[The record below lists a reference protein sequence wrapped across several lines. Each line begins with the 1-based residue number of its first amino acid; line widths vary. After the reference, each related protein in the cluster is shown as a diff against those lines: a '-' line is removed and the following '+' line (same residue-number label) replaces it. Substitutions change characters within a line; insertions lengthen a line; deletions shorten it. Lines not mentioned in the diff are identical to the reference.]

1 MEKIL
6 LIDDEENILR
16 VLSMS
21 LEVDGYTVITANNGE
36 AGIRR
41 FTEEAPDFVLTD
53 LKMPGMDGL
62 TVLKEIKEMNPEA
75 EVIIITGHGD
85 VDAAI
90 EALQFGAS
98 DFIQKPVKDEALS
111 ISLARARDKIN
122 VRRQLKAYTDDLET
136 MVKIATEEFERKSN
150 FQSKLIR
157 SSNDGIV
164 ATDEDWQII
173 IFNPGAEKIFGYR
186 RSEVIQKTDARKLF
200 PPEVVEFL
208 NADTPQQPFQDERT
222 WQEISLT
229 DKGGKQIPV
238 RFSGT
243 LLWEKK
249 QMIGSVSFFQ
259 DLREIKRLEQELVTA
274 ERLAAVGQ
282 TVAGMAH
289 CIKNILHGFKG
300 GSYLMDVGIEN
311 DNSDKLEK
319 GWQMIQRQISRT
331 SDLVLDLLSF
341 SKQRAPEYEPCEPND
356 VIQDVCELMR
366 GVASEYEV
374 EIVQEAD
381 TEIGTVVMDPQS
393 IYRVVLNLVTNAVDA
408 CMYDEDITKKHEV
421 RVSTRLETDHYL
433 RIEVSD
439 NGCGMDQEVLDKLF
453 KALFS
458 TKGAKGTGLGLLVT
472 QKLIEE
478 HGGTIEVSSK
488 PGIGTTFTIRL
499 PYQETT
505 KPPAGQ
511 PVP

>member
-6 LIDDEENILR
+6 LIDDEEDILR

-21 LEVDGYTVITANNGE
+21 LESDGYTVITANSGE
-36 AGIRR
+36 SGIRR
-41 FTEEAPDFVLTD
+41 FKEEAPHFILTD
-53 LKMPGMDGL
+53 LKMPGIDGF
-62 TVLKEIKEMNPEA
+62 TVLKEIKKLNPDA

-90 EALQFGAS
+90 EALQHGAS

-111 ISLARARDKIN
+111 ISLTRAREKID

-164 ATDEDWQII
+164 ATDEEWQVI

-186 RSEVIQKTDARKLF
+186 RSEVIQKTDARGLF
-200 PPEVVEFL
+200 PEEVVEFL
-208 NADTPQQPFQDERT
+208 NSDTPQQPFRYERT
-222 WQEISLT
+222 WQEIT
-229 DKGGKQIPV
+229 ITAKDGEQIPV

-249 QMIGSVSFFQ
+249 QMIGSVAFFQ

-311 DNSDKLEK
+311 DNSDKLNK
-319 GWQMIQRQISRT
+319 GWQMIQRQINRT

-341 SKQRAPEYEPCEPND
+341 SKQREPEYEACVPND
-356 VIQDVCELMR
+356 IIRDVCELMQ
-366 GVASEYEV
+366 GVANDYQVAIIQDFSPDIGEV
-374 EIVQEAD
+374 I
-381 TEIGTVVMDPQS
+381 MDPQ
-393 IYRVVLNLVTNAVDA
+393 IMYRCILNLVTNAIDA
-408 CMYDEDITKKHEV
+408 CMYDEDITKKHNV
-421 RVSTRLETDHYL
+421 RVTTRLEVDNFV
-433 RIEVSD
+433 RFEVQD
-439 NGCGMDQEVLDKLF
+439 NGCGMDEKVLAKLF
-453 KALFS
+453 SALFS
-458 TKGAKGTGLGLLVT
+458 TKGSKGTGLGLLVT
-472 QKLIEE
+472 QKLVEE
-478 HGGTIEVSSK
+478 HLGTIDVSSE
-488 PGIGTTFTIRL
+488 PGKGTTFTIRL
-499 PYQETT
+499 PFQN
-505 KPPAGQ
+505 A
-511 PVP
+511 V